1 MEDRGLFFFY
11 NKHNFFTYNI
21 ISVDNEEY
29 KMRKYSWS
37 LGGFI
42 VSVIALGA
50 IIYSWLKLTKKKEV
64 KLEADTNGECKSAN

>member
-1 MEDRGLFFFY
+1 
-11 NKHNFFTYNI
+11 
-21 ISVDNEEY
+21 
-29 KMRKYSWS
+29 MRKYSWS